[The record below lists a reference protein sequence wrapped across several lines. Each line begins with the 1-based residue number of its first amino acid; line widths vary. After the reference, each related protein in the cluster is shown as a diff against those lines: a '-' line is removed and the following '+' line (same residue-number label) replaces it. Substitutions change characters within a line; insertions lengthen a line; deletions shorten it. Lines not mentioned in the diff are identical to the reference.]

1 MQLRKKYHYPKEN
14 LRSYRGFITRRT
26 NALSKGS
33 IPIFTKD
40 YENNKRLLISLL
52 RSDECFD
59 IIERNIILSKKKAV
73 IFYVNGLVKDDIM
86 EKLMEFFYRHTQP
99 SYLADAHTFAA
110 HCVPYVEI
118 SVLDNPD
125 DVVKNVLSGIPC
137 LMAEGFDACLAFDMR
152 TYPQRGTSEPEDD
165 KVLRGSKDGFVETV
179 IFNSALIRRRIRDA
193 NFITKALTVGRESKT
208 DIIVCYMDN
217 RVDHTLLDNLIRRI
231 KKLDVASLSMNQQ
244 SLIEAMYQKKWLNPF
259 PKVKYTER
267 PDVAAAVCLKG
278 NIVILVDNSPS
289 ALLIPTSIFDVLEE
303 ADDYY
308 FPPITGTYMR
318 IARYLISITSV
329 FLTPLWLLALQNPA
343 YVPASFAFVLDT
355 GPVHIPIFWQLI
367 IIELCIDGLRL
378 ASLHTPTS
386 LTSAIGIIGAIAFSQ
401 FAIDVGWFTTASTL
415 YMAFVTI
422 ANYSQPNYELG
433 FSLKYAR
440 FIMLIL
446 TYAFN
451 LVGFIAGVVILFLLL
466 LTNKTISGKSY
477 LYPLIPFKPKE
488 LIKKL
493 TRIRM
498 KS

>member
-1 MQLRKKYHYPKEN
+1 MISIFSV
-14 LRSYRGFITRRT
+14 SYE
-26 NALSKGS
+26 
-33 IPIFTKD
+33 D
-40 YENNKRLLISLL
+40 NKRLLVGLL

-86 EKLMEFFYRHTQP
+86 EKLMEFFYTRTKP
-99 SYLADAHTFAA
+99 EYLKDAHTFAQN
-110 HCVPYVEI
+110 CVPYVEI
-118 SVLDNPD
+118 SVLNNPD

-137 LMAEGFDACLAFDMR
+137 LMAEGFTECLAFDMR

-179 IFNSALIRRRIRDA
+179 IFNSALIRRRIRDT

-217 RVDHTLLDNLIRRI
+217 RVDHNLLNNLIARI
-231 KKLDVASLSMNQQ
+231 KRLDIASLSMNQQ
-244 SLIEAMYQKKWLNPF
+244 SLIEAMYQSKWLNPF

-278 NIVILVDNSPS
+278 NIIILVDNSPS

-318 IARYLISITSV
+318 IARYLISISSV
-329 FLTPLWLLALQNPA
+329 LLTPLWLLALQNPDH
-343 YVPASFAFVLDT
+343 VPDIFVFVLQT
-355 GPVHIPIFWQLI
+355 EPVNLPIYWQLI

-401 FAIDVGWFTTASTL
+401 FAIDAGWFTTASTL

-433 FSLKYAR
+433 YSLKYAR
-440 FIMLIL
+440 FILLTL
-446 TYAFN
+446 TYLFN
-451 LVGFIAGVVILFLLL
+451 LIGFVAGLVIIFLLL
-466 LTNKTISGKSY
+466 LSNKTLSGKSY
-477 LYPLIPFKPKE
+477 LYPLVPLKPKE
-488 LIKKL
+488 LFKKL
-493 TRIRM
+493 TRIRL
-498 KS
+498 KQ

>member
-1 MQLRKKYHYPKEN
+1 M
-14 LRSYRGFITRRT
+14 
-26 NALSKGS
+26 
-33 IPIFTKD
+33 IPIFSSS
-40 YENNKRLLISLL
+40 YEHNKALLISLL
-52 RSDECFD
+52 RSNECFD
-59 IIERNIILSKKKAV
+59 IIERNIILSEKKAV
-73 IFYVNGLVKDDIM
+73 IFYINGLVKDDIM

-99 SYLADAHTFAA
+99 EDLADVHTFAA
-110 HCVPYVEI
+110 RCVPYVEI

-137 LMAEGFDACLAFDMR
+137 LMAEGFTACLAFDMR

-179 IFNSALIRRRIRDA
+179 IFNSALIRRRIRDT
-193 NFITKALTVGRESKT
+193 NFITKAMTVGRESKT
-208 DIIVCYMDN
+208 DVIVCYMDN
-217 RVDHTLLDNLIRRI
+217 RVDHTLLDNIISRI
-231 KKLDVASLSMNQQ
+231 KSLDIASLSMNQQ
-244 SLIEAMYQKKWLNPF
+244 SLIEAMYQRKWLNPF

-318 IARYLISITSV
+318 IARYLISIASV

-343 YVPASFAFVLDT
+343 SVPEPFTFVLNT

-440 FIMLIL
+440 FIMLTL
-446 TYAFN
+446 TYILNFI
-451 LVGFIAGVVILFLLL
+451 GFIAGVVILFLLL
-466 LTNKTISGKSY
+466 LTNKTLSGKSY
-477 LYPLIPFKPKE
+477 LYPLIPLNPKE
-488 LIKKL
+488 LLKKL

-498 KS
+498 NQS